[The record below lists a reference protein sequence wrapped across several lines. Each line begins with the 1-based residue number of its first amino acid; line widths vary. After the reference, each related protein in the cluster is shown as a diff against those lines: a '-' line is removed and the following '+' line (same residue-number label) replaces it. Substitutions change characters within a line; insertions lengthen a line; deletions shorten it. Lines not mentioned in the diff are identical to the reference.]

1 MFINL
6 GSGALII
13 FGIIALFMPP
23 NFEQWDDYKLYLL
36 SNNPIKWA
44 IGFIM
49 CTLSAIE
56 FIVWYLI
63 FFQLLRL
70 FLLVVP
76 FFMVW
81 FAWKALTL
89 KPEDVSKVY
98 QETKRQRE
106 FLMQTLS
113 PSIEAQQEVI
123 NKQKQRQH

>member
-1 MFINL
+1 
-6 GSGALII
+6 
-13 FGIIALFMPP
+13 MPP

-89 KPEDVSKVY
+89 KPEDVNKVY
-98 QETKRQRE
+98 QQTKRQRE